1 MGRLIYL
8 TLTSLDGFIGDGDY
22 SWSAPNEEAMAAL
35 TAGLAE
41 VGTYLYGRRTYETMA
56 VWETDPAAAGQSPES
71 AAFATTWQ
79 AADKVVFSSTL
90 AQVHT
95 RRTRLERQLAVTA
108 VRSVGQ
114 YPQARR
120 VRAGFGRRVVDTS
133 EHARTAERRP
143 RVIAAS
149 IGPDSVRLLSL
160 RARRCT
166 ECAAGDARYCVTLC
180 SPAVVH
186 RRHAQSCV
194 PGGCPYRATRAAS
207 HPCQGGEGA
216 RPRRARQPRRP
227 FDRPSTPA
235 ELISVRRVR
244 PAAIG
249 QTPSSRYWPW
259 ISQKHASVQQR
270 RLTNVCSTRP
280 VSAVAGVKIEI
291 RVPVALTG

>member
-22 SWSAPNEEAMAAL
+22 SWSAPNEEVMAAL

-149 IGPDSVRLLSL
+149 IGPDSVRLLSPGPAVCGVC
-160 RARRCT
+160 RRRCSLLRHT
-166 ECAAGDARYCVTLC
+166 LFPGRCALAARSVLR
-180 SPAVVH
+180 P
-186 RRHAQSCV
+186 RRV
-194 PGGCPYRATRAAS
+194 PTSRHT
-207 HPCQGGEGA
+207 A
-216 RPRRARQPRRP
+216 RPRIRAREGRARGRAGPGNHG
-227 FDRPSTPA
+227 DPSTDRA
-235 ELISVRRVR
+235 
-244 PAAIG
+244 
-249 QTPSSRYWPW
+249 
-259 ISQKHASVQQR
+259 
-270 RLTNVCSTRP
+270 RLLS
-280 VSAVAGVKIEI
+280 
-291 RVPVALTG
+291 